1 MITTLERQVEHLRMS
16 GSHVPRDKVDRA
28 LPYPALTLCN
38 PGPVSYP
45 LCASC
50 FLVLMESLCL
60 LSKMWVKKKN
70 SHMLHPG
77 NGRCRYQGEKIHLST
92 ERWCVEQTAGAQE
105 RVG

>member
-60 LSKMWVKKKN
+60 LSKMWVKKKIPICCTQE
-70 SHMLHPG
+70 M
-77 NGRCRYQGEKIHLST
+77 
-92 ERWCVEQTAGAQE
+92 AGAGT
-105 RVG
+105 RGRKYI